1 MRVLALGGCGDM
13 GRVAVETALHFAF
26 VDEVIVA
33 DLDGEKAEK
42 LAAASGAKA
51 RAARVDVTDAAGLRK
66 ELAEADVVLNTV
78 GPFYRFGVPILEAA
92 IDSGCHYLD
101 INDDWEPTLDMLA
114 LSPRAEEA
122 GITAIVGMGA
132 SPGVS
137 NLLAVQAMRGL
148 DRVDEVLTCWSLG
161 GAETELEGRDEEGK
175 ETGPSAAIVHWMH
188 QCSGKIR
195 VWRDG
200 AFADV
205 KPVVERPIDFPGV
218 GRGRAWSV
226 GHPEAVTLP
235 LCFPEIRD
243 CANLMAGPSALMR
256 AVEQLRDAIDA
267 GQLSVE
273 QAAAMI
279 TGPVPDDMRQGDPD
293 GRASSAALPP
303 LFALASGER
312 DGAPRR
318 VGALILGAPDG
329 GMGGITGIP
338 LAVALALFESGSIHR
353 RGVFA
358 PEGAVDPDAFFE
370 ELAPYCHA
378 PGDASP
384 FRSRE
389 QLVLVTEGPSA

>member
-1 MRVLALGGCGDM
+1 MGRFAVQTALGFD
-13 GRVAVETALHFAF
+13 F
-26 VDEVIVA
+26 VDELVVA
-33 DLDGEKAEK
+33 DLDGARAQQV
-42 LAAASGAKA
+42 AAQCGAKA

-66 ELAEADVVLNTV
+66 QLAEADVVLNTV

-92 IDSGCHYLD
+92 IESGCHYLD

-114 LSPRAEEA
+114 LSPRAEKA

-132 SPGVS
+132 SPGIS
-137 NLLAVQAMRGL
+137 NLLAVQAMRRL

-161 GAETELEGRDEEGK
+161 GAETELEAQQEK
-175 ETGPSAAIVHWMH
+175 EPSAALEHWMH
-188 QCSGKIR
+188 QCSGTIR
-195 VWRDG
+195 VWREG
-200 AFADV
+200 GFADV
-205 KPVVERPIDFPGV
+205 RPVEEREIDVPGV
-218 GRGRAWSV
+218 GARRAWSV

-235 LCFPEIRD
+235 LTFPEIRAS
-243 CANLMAGPSALMR
+243 ANLMTGPRALMR

-273 QAAAMI
+273 QAAAMMNE
-279 TGPVPDDMRQGDPD
+279 PMPEEMK
-293 GRASSAALPP
+293 AAARKERDVAGGLPP

-312 DGAPRR
+312 GGAPHR

-338 LAVALALFESGSIHR
+338 LALGLEQLQSGSIDR

-370 ELAPYCHA
+370 ALAPYCHA
-378 PGDASP
+378 PGDPTP
-384 FRSRE
+384 FTSRD
-389 QLVLVTEGPSA
+389 QLLLVTEGPGA